1 MIRLALQSI
10 HEENNQI
17 FGHEVLARRILD
29 DGRVSA
35 PGAFMAGASGDDW
48 YDLDLRVY
56 QLVLQSPL
64 LIKDPWPLF
73 INISPATLK
82 VDSYFRRAVEL
93 LSAIVKARQAPTV
106 IEISEESEMAGR
118 SLDQRLAAIK
128 SMGAMVAMD
137 DFGVGYSDLMR
148 LVEHEWSFCKI
159 DISSLKESVDFE
171 SLVDAKAYC
180 DSRNIIVV
188 LERYESKDSKF
199 VRHPFLKSL
208 YQGYAYSK
216 PYLMSEPA
224 SSQKC
229 RVGQV

>member
-17 FGHEVLARRILD
+17 FGHEVLARKILD
-29 DGRVSA
+29 DGRVLA
-35 PGAFMAGASGDDW
+35 PGAFMDHATEDDW

-82 VDSYFRRAVEL
+82 VDRYFGQAVDL
-93 LSAIVKARQAPTV
+93 LSAIVKSRRAPTV
-106 IEISEESEMAGR
+106 IEISEESEMVGR
-118 SLDQRLAAIK
+118 SLDERLATIK
-128 SMGAMVAMD
+128 SMGAKIAMD
-137 DFGVGYSDLMR
+137 DFGVGYSDLIR
-148 LVEHEWSFCKI
+148 LVGHEWSFCKI
-159 DISSLKESVDFE
+159 DISALRESVDFE
-171 SLVDAKAYC
+171 SLVDAKVYC
-180 DSRNIIVV
+180 DSRNIVVV
-188 LERYESKDSKF
+188 LERCESKDSKF

-224 SSQKC
+224 SPPKC

>member
-17 FGHEVLARRILD
+17 FGHEVLARKIVD
-29 DGRVSA
+29 DGRVLA
-35 PGAFMAGASGDDW
+35 PGAFMARASDDEW
-48 YDLDLRVY
+48 HDLDLRVY

-82 VDSYFRRAVEL
+82 VDSYFNRAVDL
-93 LSAIVKARQAPTV
+93 LSAIVKSRKAPTV

-118 SLDQRLAAIK
+118 SLDDRLDTIK
-128 SMGAMVAMD
+128 SMGAKIAMD
-137 DFGVGYSDLMR
+137 DFGVGYSDLIR

-159 DISSLKESVDFE
+159 DISSLKASVDYE

-180 DSRNIIVV
+180 DSRNIVVV

-199 VRHPFLKSL
+199 VMHPFHKSL

-216 PYLMSEPA
+216 PYLMSELA

-229 RVGQV
+229 RAGQV